1 VESNREFLV
10 ACLCA
15 AWCDTCVAYRDGF
28 LAMAARF
35 PRAEFRW
42 VDIEEEPDAAE
53 EEDLEVENFPTVRV
67 TRDGQVLFHGTLLP
81 MHSHLER
88 LLTELLSRPD
98 K

>member
-1 VESNREFLV
+1 MESNREFLV

-15 AWCDTCVAYRDGF
+15 AWCDTCDAYQPGF

-42 VDIEEEPDAAE
+42 VDIEDQAE
-53 EEDLEVENFPTVRV
+53 AVEDIEVENFPTIVVRRGKE
-67 TRDGQVLFHGTLLP
+67 TLFEGAMLP
-81 MHSHLER
+81 HHEHLER
-88 LLTELLSRPD
+88 LLEKLIGE